1 MKFENILAVSG
12 LPGLYNMV
20 TSRGNGILI
29 SDLDTEKTRF
39 CSVRKHQFTPLET
52 VAIYTVMDTTPLKEV
67 LKSMA
72 DKEPTLAVPSVK
84 EKSPVLSEYFGQ
96 VLEDYDPDRVQIS
109 DIKKIIKWFNFL
121 KERDLLKTLYV
132 AASSG
137 EEEE

>member
-20 TSRGNGILI
+20 SSRGNGILI
-29 SDLDTEKTRF
+29 SDFDSGKTRF

-52 VAIYTVMDTTPLKEV
+52 VAIYTIMDTTPLKEV
-67 LKSMA
+67 FKSMA
-72 DKEPTLAVPSVK
+72 DKEPNLAIPSVK
-84 EKSPVLSEYFGQ
+84 ENSSILSEYFAQ
-96 VLEDYDPDRVQIS
+96 VLTDYDPDRVQIS

-132 AASSG
+132 DASSG
-137 EEEE
+137 EEE